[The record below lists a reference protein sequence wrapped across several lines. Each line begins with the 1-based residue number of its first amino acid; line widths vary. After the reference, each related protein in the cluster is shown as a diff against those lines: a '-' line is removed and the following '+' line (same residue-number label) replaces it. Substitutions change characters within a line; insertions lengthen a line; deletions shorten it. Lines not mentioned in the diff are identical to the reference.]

1 MKKYKIRQILKRY
14 AKSIGIIPSN
24 CIFCLK
30 DLELER
36 LRKDNN
42 MYEYICKNCF
52 EKYKGKFDV
61 YIDVVKVLEEKNAK
75 HIYLGKYDDI
85 KEEIMNIKYFDKQY
99 ILKGIMEITYTK
111 IEKEIFEENIEN
123 SHIIMIYIPTTF
135 KKSITRGNISKYIC
149 IQYLEE
155 MQKKGNIITDNVF
168 VCTIAKIRKDIEI
181 KKLNKEERKQKI
193 KEKYLYVKDNF
204 FEKYLKKFIK
214 EKSNSNNLS
223 YNDNFKII
231 IVDDVYTTGSTMKN
245 VVEMIEK
252 NILKEIEEMKRI
264 GKIKEEKDK
273 TLNIEYIF
281 LSLAKD

>member
-1 MKKYKIRQILKRY
+1 MKKYEIKQILKRG

-52 EKYKGKFDV
+52 EKYKEKFDV
-61 YIDVVKVLEEKNAK
+61 YVDIVKALEEKNAK

-85 KEEIMNIKYFDKQY
+85 KDEIMNIKYFDKQY

-123 SHIIMIYIPTTF
+123 SHIIMLYIPTTF

-149 IQYLEE
+149 MQCLEE
-155 MQKKGNIITDNVF
+155 MQKKGNIIIDNVF

-181 KKLNKEERKQKI
+181 KKLNKEERNIKV
-193 KEKYLYVKDNF
+193 KEKYVYLKDNF
-204 FEKYLKKFIK
+204 LEKYLKKCIK
-214 EKSNSNNLS
+214 
-223 YNDNFKII
+223 DNRNIYDFKII
-231 IVDDVYTTGSTMKN
+231 IVDDVYTTGSTMRN
-245 VVEMIEK
+245 MVEMLEK
-252 NILKEIEEMKRI
+252 NIFKEIEGIKRI
-264 GKIKEEKDK
+264 GEIKEEEEKI
-273 TLNIEYIF
+273 LNIEYIF

>member
-1 MKKYKIRQILKRY
+1 MKKYEIKQILKRC

-36 LRKDNN
+36 LKKDNN

-61 YIDVVKVLEEKNAK
+61 YVDVVKALEEKNAK

-85 KEEIMNIKYFDKQY
+85 KDEIMNIKYFDKQY

-123 SHIIMIYIPTTF
+123 SHIIMLYIPTTF

-149 IQYLEE
+149 MQCLEE

-181 KKLNKEERKQKI
+181 KKLNKEERKLKI

-204 FEKYLKKFIK
+204 LEKYFKKCIK
-214 EKSNSNNLS
+214 
-223 YNDNFKII
+223 DNRNIYDFKII
-231 IVDDVYTTGSTMKN
+231 IIDDVYTTGSTMRN
-245 VVEMIEK
+245 MVEMLEK
-252 NILKEIEEMKRI
+252 NIFKEIEGIKRI
-264 GKIKEEKDK
+264 GKIKEEKI
-273 TLNIEYIF
+273 LNIEYTF

>member
-1 MKKYKIRQILKRY
+1 MKKYEIKQMLKRG

-30 DLELER
+30 NLELER

-52 EKYKGKFDV
+52 EKYKEKFYV
-61 YIDVVKVLEEKNAK
+61 YVDIVKALEEKNAK

-85 KEEIMNIKYFDKQY
+85 KDEIMNIKYFDKQY

-123 SHIIMIYIPTTF
+123 SHIIMLYIPTTL

-149 IQYLEE
+149 MQCLEE
-155 MQKKGNIITDNVF
+155 MQKKGNIIIDNVF

-181 KKLNKEERKQKI
+181 KKLNKEERKRKI

-204 FEKYLKKFIK
+204 LEKYFKKCIK
-214 EKSNSNNLS
+214 DNRNIYNL
-223 YNDNFKII
+223 KII
-231 IVDDVYTTGSTMKN
+231 IVDDVYTTGSTMRN
-245 VVEMIEK
+245 MVEMLEK
-252 NILKEIEEMKRI
+252 NILKEIEGIKRI
-264 GKIKEEKDK
+264 GEIKEEKI
-273 TLNIEYIF
+273 LNIEYIF

>member
-1 MKKYKIRQILKRY
+1 MKKYEIKQILKRC

-36 LRKDNN
+36 LKKDNN
-42 MYEYICKNCF
+42 MYEYICKNCS

-61 YIDVVKVLEEKNAK
+61 YVDVVKALEEKNTK

-123 SHIIMIYIPTTF
+123 SDIIMLYIPTTF

-149 IQYLEE
+149 MQCLEE

-181 KKLNKEERKQKI
+181 KKLNKEERKRKI

-204 FEKYLKKFIK
+204 LEKYFKKCIK
-214 EKSNSNNLS
+214 DNRNIYNL
-223 YNDNFKII
+223 KII
-231 IVDDVYTTGSTMKN
+231 IVDDVYTTGSTMRN
-245 VVEMIEK
+245 MVEMLEK
-252 NILKEIEEMKRI
+252 NILKEIEGIKRI
-264 GKIKEEKDK
+264 GEIKEEKI
-273 TLNIEYIF
+273 LNIEYIF

>member
-1 MKKYKIRQILKRY
+1 MKKYEIKQMLKRG

-36 LRKDNN
+36 LKKDNN

-61 YIDVVKVLEEKNAK
+61 YVDIVKALEEKNAK

-85 KEEIMNIKYFDKQY
+85 KEEIMNVKYFDKQY
-99 ILKGIMEITYTK
+99 ILKGIMEITYTR
-111 IEKEIFEENIEN
+111 IEKEIFKENIEN
-123 SHIIMIYIPTTF
+123 SHIIMLYIPTTF

-149 IQYLEE
+149 MQCLEE
-155 MQKKGNIITDNVF
+155 MQKKGKINIDNIF

-204 FEKYLKKFIK
+204 LEKYFKKCIK
-214 EKSNSNNLS
+214 
-223 YNDNFKII
+223 DNRNIYDFKII
-231 IVDDVYTTGSTMKN
+231 IVDDVYTTGSTMRN
-245 VVEMIEK
+245 MVEMLEK
-252 NILKEIEEMKRI
+252 NILKEIEGIKRI
-264 GKIKEEKDK
+264 GKIKEEKI
-273 TLNIEYIF
+273 LNIEYIF

>member
-1 MKKYKIRQILKRY
+1 MKKYEIKQILKRC

-36 LRKDNN
+36 LRKNNN

-61 YIDVVKVLEEKNAK
+61 YIDVVKALEGKNAK

-85 KEEIMNIKYFDKQY
+85 KDEIMNIKYFDKQY

-123 SHIIMIYIPTTF
+123 SDIIMLYIPTTF

-149 IQYLEE
+149 MQCLEE

-181 KKLNKEERKQKI
+181 KKLNKEERKRKI
-193 KEKYLYVKDNF
+193 KEKYVYLKDNF
-204 FEKYLKKFIK
+204 LEKYFKKCIK
-214 EKSNSNNLS
+214 
-223 YNDNFKII
+223 DNRNIYDFKII
-231 IVDDVYTTGSTMKN
+231 IVDDVYTTGSTMRN
-245 VVEMIEK
+245 MVEMLEK
-252 NILKEIEEMKRI
+252 NILKEIEGIKRI
-264 GKIKEEKDK
+264 GKIKEEKI
-273 TLNIEYIF
+273 LNIEYIF

>member
-1 MKKYKIRQILKRY
+1 MKKYEIKQMLKRG

-36 LRKDNN
+36 LKKDNN

-61 YIDVVKVLEEKNAK
+61 YVDVVKALEEKNAK

-85 KEEIMNIKYFDKQY
+85 KDEIMNIKYFDKQY

-123 SHIIMIYIPTTF
+123 SHIIMLYIPTTF

-149 IQYLEE
+149 MQCLEE
-155 MQKKGNIITDNVF
+155 MQKKSKINIDNIF

-181 KKLNKEERKQKI
+181 KKLNKEERKRKI

-204 FEKYLKKFIK
+204 LEKYLKKCIK
-214 EKSNSNNLS
+214 DNRNI
-223 YNDNFKII
+223 YNFKII

-245 VVEMIEK
+245 MVEMLEK
-252 NILKEIEEMKRI
+252 NILKEIEGIKRI
-264 GKIKEEKDK
+264 GKIKEEKI
-273 TLNIEYIF
+273 LNIEYIF

>member
-1 MKKYKIRQILKRY
+1 MKKYEIKQMLKRG

-36 LRKDNN
+36 LKKDNN

-61 YIDVVKVLEEKNAK
+61 YVDVVKALEEKNAK

-85 KEEIMNIKYFDKQY
+85 KDEIMNIKYFDKQY

-123 SHIIMIYIPTTF
+123 SHIIMLYIPTTF

-149 IQYLEE
+149 MQCLEE
-155 MQKKGNIITDNVF
+155 MQKKGNITIDNVF

-181 KKLNKEERKQKI
+181 KKLNKEERKRKI

-204 FEKYLKKFIK
+204 LEKYFKKCIK
-214 EKSNSNNLS
+214 
-223 YNDNFKII
+223 DNRNIYDFKII
-231 IVDDVYTTGSTMKN
+231 IVDDVYTTGSTMRN
-245 VVEMIEK
+245 MVEMLEK
-252 NILKEIEEMKRI
+252 NILKEIEGIKRI
-264 GKIKEEKDK
+264 GEIKEEEKIW
-273 TLNIEYIF
+273 NIEYIF

>member
-1 MKKYKIRQILKRY
+1 MKKYEIKQILKRC

-36 LRKDNN
+36 LKKDNN

-52 EKYKGKFDV
+52 EKYKEKFDV
-61 YIDVVKVLEEKNAK
+61 YVDVVKALEGKNAK

-85 KEEIMNIKYFDKQY
+85 KDEIMNIKYFDKQY

-123 SHIIMIYIPTTF
+123 LHIIMIYIPTTF

-149 IQYLEE
+149 MQCLEE
-155 MQKKGNIITDNVF
+155 MQKKGNIIIDNVF
-168 VCTIAKIRKDIEI
+168 VCTIAKIRKEIEI
-181 KKLNKEERKQKI
+181 KKLNKEERKRKI

-204 FEKYLKKFIK
+204 LEKYFKKCIK
-214 EKSNSNNLS
+214 
-223 YNDNFKII
+223 DNRNIYDFKII
-231 IVDDVYTTGSTMKN
+231 IVDDVYTTGSTMRN
-245 VVEMIEK
+245 MVEMLEK
-252 NILKEIEEMKRI
+252 NIFKEIEGIKRI
-264 GKIKEEKDK
+264 GEIKEEKEK
-273 TLNIEYIF
+273 ILNIEYIF

>member
-1 MKKYKIRQILKRY
+1 MKKYEIKQILKRC

-30 DLELER
+30 NLELER
-36 LRKDNN
+36 LKKDNN

-61 YIDVVKVLEEKNAK
+61 YVDIVKVLEEKNAK

-85 KEEIMNIKYFDKQY
+85 KDEIMNIKYFDKQY

-123 SHIIMIYIPTTF
+123 SDIIMLYIPTTF

-149 IQYLEE
+149 MQCLEE
-155 MQKKGNIITDNVF
+155 MQKKGKITIDNIF

-181 KKLNKEERKQKI
+181 KKLNKEERNIKV

-204 FEKYLKKFIK
+204 LEKYFKKCIK
-214 EKSNSNNLS
+214 DNRNIYNL
-223 YNDNFKII
+223 KII
-231 IVDDVYTTGSTMKN
+231 IVDDVYTTGSTMRN
-245 VVEMIEK
+245 MVEMLEK
-252 NILKEIEEMKRI
+252 NILKEIEGIKRI
-264 GKIKEEKDK
+264 GEIKEEKEK
-273 TLNIEYIF
+273 ILNIEYIF

>member
-1 MKKYKIRQILKRY
+1 MKKYEIKQMLKRV

-36 LRKDNN
+36 LKKDNN

-61 YIDVVKVLEEKNAK
+61 YIDIVKALEEKNAK

-85 KEEIMNIKYFDKQY
+85 KGEIMNIKYFDKQY

-123 SHIIMIYIPTTF
+123 SDIIMLYIPTTF

-149 IQYLEE
+149 MQCLEE
-155 MQKKGNIITDNVF
+155 IQKNGNITIDNVF

-181 KKLNKEERKQKI
+181 KKLNK
-193 KEKYLYVKDNF
+193 
-204 FEKYLKKFIK
+204 
-214 EKSNSNNLS
+214 
-223 YNDNFKII
+223 
-231 IVDDVYTTGSTMKN
+231 
-245 VVEMIEK
+245 
-252 NILKEIEEMKRI
+252 
-264 GKIKEEKDK
+264 
-273 TLNIEYIF
+273 
-281 LSLAKD
+281 

>member
-1 MKKYKIRQILKRY
+1 MKKYEIKQILKRG

-36 LRKDNN
+36 LKKDNN

-61 YIDVVKVLEEKNAK
+61 YVDIVKALEEKNAK

-85 KEEIMNIKYFDKQY
+85 KDEIMNIKYFDKQY
-99 ILKGIMEITYTK
+99 ILKGIIEIIYTK

-149 IQYLEE
+149 MQCLEE
-155 MQKKGNIITDNVF
+155 MQKKGNITIDNVF

-181 KKLNKEERKQKI
+181 KKLNKEERKRKI

-204 FEKYLKKFIK
+204 LEKYFKKCIK
-214 EKSNSNNLS
+214 DNRNIYNL
-223 YNDNFKII
+223 KII
-231 IVDDVYTTGSTMKN
+231 IVDDVYTTGSTMRN
-245 VVEMIEK
+245 MVEMLEK
-252 NILKEIEEMKRI
+252 NILKEIEGIKRI
-264 GKIKEEKDK
+264 GKIKEEKI
-273 TLNIEYIF
+273 LNIEYIF

>member
-1 MKKYKIRQILKRY
+1 MKKYEIKQILKRC

-36 LRKDNN
+36 LKKDNN

-61 YIDVVKVLEEKNAK
+61 YVDVVKALEEKNAK

-85 KEEIMNIKYFDKQY
+85 KDEIMNIKYFDKQY

-123 SHIIMIYIPTTF
+123 SHIIMLYIPTTF

-149 IQYLEE
+149 MQCLEE
-155 MQKKGNIITDNVF
+155 MQKKSKINIDNIF

-181 KKLNKEERKQKI
+181 KKLNKEERKLKI

-204 FEKYLKKFIK
+204 LEKYFKKCIK
-214 EKSNSNNLS
+214 
-223 YNDNFKII
+223 DNRNIYDFKII
-231 IVDDVYTTGSTMKN
+231 IVDDVYTTGSTMRN
-245 VVEMIEK
+245 MVEMLEK
-252 NILKEIEEMKRI
+252 NILKEIEGIKRI
-264 GKIKEEKDK
+264 GEIKEEKEK
-273 TLNIEYIF
+273 ILNIEYIF

>member
-1 MKKYKIRQILKRY
+1 MKKYEIKQILKRC

-61 YIDVVKVLEEKNAK
+61 YIDVVKALEGKNAK

-85 KEEIMNIKYFDKQY
+85 KDEIMNIKYFDKQY

-123 SHIIMIYIPTTF
+123 SDIIMLYIPTTF

-149 IQYLEE
+149 MQCLEE
-155 MQKKGNIITDNVF
+155 MQRKGNIIIDNVF

-181 KKLNKEERKQKI
+181 KKLNKEERKRKI

-204 FEKYLKKFIK
+204 LEKYFKKCIK
-214 EKSNSNNLS
+214 DNRNIYNL
-223 YNDNFKII
+223 KII
-231 IVDDVYTTGSTMKN
+231 IVDDVYTTGSTMRN
-245 VVEMIEK
+245 MVEMLEK
-252 NILKEIEEMKRI
+252 NILKEIEGIKRI
-264 GKIKEEKDK
+264 GKIKEEKI
-273 TLNIEYIF
+273 LNIEYIF

>member
-1 MKKYKIRQILKRY
+1 MKKYEIKQILKRC

-36 LRKDNN
+36 LKKDNN

-52 EKYKGKFDV
+52 EKYKEKFDV
-61 YIDVVKVLEEKNAK
+61 YVDVVKALEEKNAK

-85 KEEIMNIKYFDKQY
+85 KDEIMNIKYFDKQY

-123 SHIIMIYIPTTF
+123 SDIIMLYIPTTF

-149 IQYLEE
+149 MQCLEE

-181 KKLNKEERKQKI
+181 KKLNKEERKRKI

-204 FEKYLKKFIK
+204 LEKYFKKCIK
-214 EKSNSNNLS
+214 DNRNIYNL
-223 YNDNFKII
+223 KII
-231 IVDDVYTTGSTMKN
+231 IVDDVYTTGSTMRN
-245 VVEMIEK
+245 MVEMLEK
-252 NILKEIEEMKRI
+252 NILKEIEGIKRI
-264 GKIKEEKDK
+264 GKIREEKEK
-273 TLNIEYIF
+273 ILNIEYIF

>member
-1 MKKYKIRQILKRY
+1 MKKYEIKQMLKRG

-36 LRKDNN
+36 LKKDNN

-52 EKYKGKFDV
+52 EKYKEKFDV
-61 YIDVVKVLEEKNAK
+61 YVDVVKALEEKNAK

-85 KEEIMNIKYFDKQY
+85 KDEIMNIKYFDKQY
-99 ILKGIMEITYTK
+99 ILKGIMEITYTR

-123 SHIIMIYIPTTF
+123 SHIIMLYIPTTF

-149 IQYLEE
+149 MQCLEE
-155 MQKKGNIITDNVF
+155 MQKKGNIIIDNVF

-181 KKLNKEERKQKI
+181 KKLNKEERKRKI

-204 FEKYLKKFIK
+204 LEKYFKKCIK
-214 EKSNSNNLS
+214 
-223 YNDNFKII
+223 DNRNIYDFKII
-231 IVDDVYTTGSTMKN
+231 IVDDVYTTGSTMRN
-245 VVEMIEK
+245 MVEMLEK
-252 NILKEIEEMKRI
+252 YILKEIEGIKRI
-264 GKIKEEKDK
+264 GKIKEEKI
-273 TLNIEYIF
+273 LNIEYIF

>member
-1 MKKYKIRQILKRY
+1 MKKYEIKQILKRC

-36 LRKDNN
+36 LKKDNN
-42 MYEYICKNCF
+42 MYEYICKNCS

-61 YIDVVKVLEEKNAK
+61 YVDVVKALEEKNTK

-123 SHIIMIYIPTTF
+123 SDIIMLYIPTTF

-149 IQYLEE
+149 MQCLEE

-181 KKLNKEERKQKI
+181 KKLNKEERKRKI
-193 KEKYLYVKDNF
+193 KEKYVYLKDNF
-204 FEKYLKKFIK
+204 LEKYFKKCIK
-214 EKSNSNNLS
+214 
-223 YNDNFKII
+223 DNRNIYDFKII
-231 IVDDVYTTGSTMKN
+231 IVDDVYTTGSTMRN
-245 VVEMIEK
+245 MVEMLEK
-252 NILKEIEEMKRI
+252 NILKEIEGIKRI
-264 GKIKEEKDK
+264 GKIKEEKI
-273 TLNIEYIF
+273 LNIEYIF

>member
-1 MKKYKIRQILKRY
+1 MKKYEIKQMLKRC

-30 DLELER
+30 NLELER

-61 YIDVVKVLEEKNAK
+61 YIDVVKALEEKNVK

-85 KEEIMNIKYFDKQY
+85 KGEIMNIKYFDKQY

-123 SHIIMIYIPTTF
+123 LHIIMLYIPTTL

-149 IQYLEE
+149 MQCLEE
-155 MQKKGNIITDNVF
+155 MQKKGNITIDNVF

-181 KKLNKEERKQKI
+181 KKLNKEERNIKV
-193 KEKYLYVKDNF
+193 KEKYVYLKDNF
-204 FEKYLKKFIK
+204 FEKYLKKCIK
-214 EKSNSNNLS
+214 GNRNSNNCS
-223 YNDNFKII
+223 YKDNFKII
-231 IVDDVYTTGSTMKN
+231 IVDDVYTTGSTMRN
-245 VVEMIEK
+245 MVEMLEK
-252 NILKEIEEMKRI
+252 NILKEIEGIKRI
-264 GKIKEEKDK
+264 EKIKEEKI
-273 TLNIEYIF
+273 LNIEYIF

>member
-1 MKKYKIRQILKRY
+1 MKKYEIKQMLKRG

-36 LRKDNN
+36 SRKDNN

-61 YIDVVKVLEEKNAK
+61 YVDVVKALEEKNAK

-85 KEEIMNIKYFDKQY
+85 KDEIMNIKYF
-99 ILKGIMEITYTK
+99 
-111 IEKEIFEENIEN
+111 
-123 SHIIMIYIPTTF
+123 
-135 KKSITRGNISKYIC
+135 KKSKTRGNISKYIC
-149 IQYLEE
+149 MQCLEE
-155 MQKKGNIITDNVF
+155 MQKKGNITIDNVF

-181 KKLNKEERKQKI
+181 KKLNKEERKRKI

-204 FEKYLKKFIK
+204 LEKYFKKCIK
-214 EKSNSNNLS
+214 
-223 YNDNFKII
+223 DNRNIYDFKII
-231 IVDDVYTTGSTMKN
+231 IVDDVYTTGSTMRN
-245 VVEMIEK
+245 MVEMLEK
-252 NILKEIEEMKRI
+252 NILKEIEGIKRI
-264 GKIKEEKDK
+264 GKIKEEKI
-273 TLNIEYIF
+273 LNIEYIF

>member
-1 MKKYKIRQILKRY
+1 MKKYEIKQMLKRG

-36 LRKDNN
+36 LKKDNN

-52 EKYKGKFDV
+52 EKYKEKFDV
-61 YIDVVKVLEEKNAK
+61 YVDIVKALEEKNAK

-85 KEEIMNIKYFDKQY
+85 KDEIMNIKYFDKQY
-99 ILKGIMEITYTK
+99 ILKGIMEITYTR

-123 SHIIMIYIPTTF
+123 SHIIMLYIPTTF

-149 IQYLEE
+149 MQCLEE
-155 MQKKGNIITDNVF
+155 MQKKGNIIIDNVF

-181 KKLNKEERKQKI
+181 KKLNKEERKRKI

-204 FEKYLKKFIK
+204 LEKYFKKCIK
-214 EKSNSNNLS
+214 
-223 YNDNFKII
+223 DNRNIYDFKII
-231 IVDDVYTTGSTMKN
+231 IIDDVYTTGSTMRN
-245 VVEMIEK
+245 MVEMLEK
-252 NILKEIEEMKRI
+252 NIFKEIEGIKRI
-264 GKIKEEKDK
+264 GKIKEEKI
-273 TLNIEYIF
+273 LNIEYIF

>member
-1 MKKYKIRQILKRY
+1 MKKYEIKQMLKRC

-61 YIDVVKVLEEKNAK
+61 YVDIVKALEEKNAK

-85 KEEIMNIKYFDKQY
+85 KDEIMNIKYFDKQY

-111 IEKEIFEENIEN
+111 IEKEIFKENIEN
-123 SHIIMIYIPTTF
+123 SHIIMLYIPTTL

-149 IQYLEE
+149 MQCLEE
-155 MQKKGNIITDNVF
+155 MQKKGNIIIDNVF

-181 KKLNKEERKQKI
+181 KKLNKEERKRKI

-204 FEKYLKKFIK
+204 LEKYFKKCIK
-214 EKSNSNNLS
+214 
-223 YNDNFKII
+223 DNRNIYDFKII
-231 IVDDVYTTGSTMKN
+231 IVDDVYTTGSTMRN
-245 VVEMIEK
+245 MVEMLEK
-252 NILKEIEEMKRI
+252 NIFKEIEGIKRI
-264 GKIKEEKDK
+264 GKIKEEKEK
-273 TLNIEYIF
+273 ILNIEYIF

>member
-1 MKKYKIRQILKRY
+1 MKKYEIKQILKRG

-36 LRKDNN
+36 LKKDNN

-61 YIDVVKVLEEKNAK
+61 YIDVVKALKEKNAK

-85 KEEIMNIKYFDKQY
+85 KDEIMNIKYFDKQY
-99 ILKGIMEITYTK
+99 ILKGIIEIIYTK

-123 SHIIMIYIPTTF
+123 LHIIMLYIPTTF

-149 IQYLEE
+149 IQCLEE
-155 MQKKGNIITDNVF
+155 MQKKGNIIIDNVF

-181 KKLNKEERKQKI
+181 KKLNKEERKRKI

-204 FEKYLKKFIK
+204 LEKYFKKCIK
-214 EKSNSNNLS
+214 
-223 YNDNFKII
+223 DNRNIYDFKII
-231 IVDDVYTTGSTMKN
+231 IVDDVYTTGSTMRN
-245 VVEMIEK
+245 MVEMLEK
-252 NILKEIEEMKRI
+252 NILKEIEGIKRI
-264 GKIKEEKDK
+264 EKIKEEKI
-273 TLNIEYIF
+273 LNIEYIF

>member
-1 MKKYKIRQILKRY
+1 MKKYEIKQMLKRG

-36 LRKDNN
+36 LKKDNN

-61 YIDVVKVLEEKNAK
+61 YIDVVKALKEKNAK

-85 KEEIMNIKYFDKQY
+85 KDEIMNIKYFDKQY
-99 ILKGIMEITYTK
+99 ILKGIIEIIYTK

-123 SHIIMIYIPTTF
+123 PHIIMLYIPTTF

-149 IQYLEE
+149 MQCLEE
-155 MQKKGNIITDNVF
+155 MQKKGNITIDNVF

-181 KKLNKEERKQKI
+181 KKLNKEERNIKV
-193 KEKYLYVKDNF
+193 KEKYLYVKGNF
-204 FEKYLKKFIK
+204 LEKYIK
-214 EKSNSNNLS
+214 ENRNSNNCS
-223 YNDNFKII
+223 YKDNFKII
-231 IVDDVYTTGSTMKN
+231 IVDDVYTTGSTMRN
-245 VVEMIEK
+245 MVEMLEK
-252 NILKEIEEMKRI
+252 NILKEIEGIKRI
-264 GKIKEEKDK
+264 GKIKEEKI
-273 TLNIEYIF
+273 LNIEYIF

>member
-1 MKKYKIRQILKRY
+1 MKKYEIKQMLKRG

-61 YIDVVKVLEEKNAK
+61 YIDVVKALEGKNAK

-85 KEEIMNIKYFDKQY
+85 KDEIMNIKYFDKQY

-123 SHIIMIYIPTTF
+123 SDIIMLYIPTTF

-149 IQYLEE
+149 MQCLEE
-155 MQKKGNIITDNVF
+155 MQKKGNITIDNVF

-181 KKLNKEERKQKI
+181 KKLNKEERNIKV

-204 FEKYLKKFIK
+204 LEKYLKKCIK
-214 EKSNSNNLS
+214 
-223 YNDNFKII
+223 DNRNIYDFKII
-231 IVDDVYTTGSTMKN
+231 IVDDVYTTGSTMRN
-245 VVEMIEK
+245 MVEMLEK
-252 NILKEIEEMKRI
+252 NILKEIEGIKRI
-264 GKIKEEKDK
+264 GKIKEEKI
-273 TLNIEYIF
+273 LNIEYIF

>member
-1 MKKYKIRQILKRY
+1 MKKYEIKQMLKRG

-36 LRKDNN
+36 LKKDNN

-61 YIDVVKVLEEKNAK
+61 YVDVVKALEEKNAK

-85 KEEIMNIKYFDKQY
+85 KDEIMNIKYFDKQY
-99 ILKGIMEITYTK
+99 ILKGIMEITYAK
-111 IEKEIFEENIEN
+111 IEKEIFKENIEN
-123 SHIIMIYIPTTF
+123 SHIIMLYIPTTF

-149 IQYLEE
+149 MQCLEE
-155 MQKKGNIITDNVF
+155 MQKKGNITIDNVF

-181 KKLNKEERKQKI
+181 KKLNKEERKRKI

-204 FEKYLKKFIK
+204 LEKYFKKCIK
-214 EKSNSNNLS
+214 
-223 YNDNFKII
+223 DNRNIYDFKII
-231 IVDDVYTTGSTMKN
+231 IIDDVYTTGSTMRN
-245 VVEMIEK
+245 MVEMLEK
-252 NILKEIEEMKRI
+252 NIFKEIEGIKRI
-264 GKIKEEKDK
+264 GKIKEEKI
-273 TLNIEYIF
+273 LNIEYIF

>member
-1 MKKYKIRQILKRY
+1 MKKYEIKQMLKRG

-36 LRKDNN
+36 LKKDNN

-75 HIYLGKYDDI
+75 HIYLGKYEDI
-85 KEEIMNIKYFDKQY
+85 KDEIMNIKYFDKQY

-149 IQYLEE
+149 MQCLEE
-155 MQKKGNIITDNVF
+155 MQKKGKITIDNIF

-181 KKLNKEERKQKI
+181 KKLNKEERNIKV

-204 FEKYLKKFIK
+204 LEKYFKKCIK
-214 EKSNSNNLS
+214 
-223 YNDNFKII
+223 DNRNIYDFKII
-231 IVDDVYTTGSTMKN
+231 IVDDVYTTGSTMRN
-245 VVEMIEK
+245 MVEMLEK
-252 NILKEIEEMKRI
+252 NILKEIEGIKRI
-264 GKIKEEKDK
+264 GKIKEEKEK
-273 TLNIEYIF
+273 ILNIEYIF

>member
-1 MKKYKIRQILKRY
+1 MKKYEIKQMLKRG

-36 LRKDNN
+36 LKKDNN
-42 MYEYICKNCF
+42 MYEYICKNCS

-61 YIDVVKVLEEKNAK
+61 YVDVVKALEEKNTK

-85 KEEIMNIKYFDKQY
+85 KDEIMNIKYFDKQY

-123 SHIIMIYIPTTF
+123 SHIIMLYIPTTF

-149 IQYLEE
+149 MQCLEE
-155 MQKKGNIITDNVF
+155 MQKKGNITIDNVF

-181 KKLNKEERKQKI
+181 KKLNKEERNIKV
-193 KEKYLYVKDNF
+193 KEKYVYLRDNFLEKYFKKCIKDNRNI
-204 FEKYLKKFIK
+204 Y
-214 EKSNSNNLS
+214 NL
-223 YNDNFKII
+223 KII
-231 IVDDVYTTGSTMKN
+231 IIDDVYTTGSTMRN
-245 VVEMIEK
+245 MVEMLEK
-252 NILKEIEEMKRI
+252 NILKGIEGIKRI
-264 GKIKEEKDK
+264 GKIKEEKI
-273 TLNIEYIF
+273 LNIEYIF

>member
-1 MKKYKIRQILKRY
+1 MKKYEIKQMLKRC

-36 LRKDNN
+36 LKKDNN

-61 YIDVVKVLEEKNAK
+61 YVDVVKALEEKNAK

-85 KEEIMNIKYFDKQY
+85 KDEIMNIKYFDKQY

-123 SHIIMIYIPTTF
+123 SHIIMLYIPTTF

-149 IQYLEE
+149 MQCLEE
-155 MQKKGNIITDNVF
+155 MQKKSKINIDNIF

-181 KKLNKEERKQKI
+181 KKLNKEERKRKI

-204 FEKYLKKFIK
+204 LEKYLKKCIK
-214 EKSNSNNLS
+214 
-223 YNDNFKII
+223 DNRNIYDFKII
-231 IVDDVYTTGSTMKN
+231 IVDDVYTTGSTMRN
-245 VVEMIEK
+245 MVEMLEK
-252 NILKEIEEMKRI
+252 NILKGIEGIKRI
-264 GKIKEEKDK
+264 GKIKEEKEK
-273 TLNIEYIF
+273 ILNIEYIF

>member
-1 MKKYKIRQILKRY
+1 MKKYEIKQMLKRG

-36 LRKDNN
+36 LKKDNN

-61 YIDVVKVLEEKNAK
+61 YVDIVKALEEKNAK

-85 KEEIMNIKYFDKQY
+85 KDEIMNIKYFDKQY

-123 SHIIMIYIPTTF
+123 SHIIMLYIPTTF

-149 IQYLEE
+149 IQCLEE
-155 MQKKGNIITDNVF
+155 MQKKGNIIIDNAF

-181 KKLNKEERKQKI
+181 KKLNKEERKRKI

-204 FEKYLKKFIK
+204 LEKYFKKCIK
-214 EKSNSNNLS
+214 
-223 YNDNFKII
+223 DNRNIYDFKII
-231 IVDDVYTTGSTMKN
+231 IVDDVYTTGSTMRN
-245 VVEMIEK
+245 MVEMLEK
-252 NILKEIEEMKRI
+252 NILKEIEGIKRI
-264 GKIKEEKDK
+264 EKIKEEKI
-273 TLNIEYIF
+273 LNIEYIF

>member
-1 MKKYKIRQILKRY
+1 MKKYEIKQILKRC

-36 LRKDNN
+36 LKKDNN

-61 YIDVVKVLEEKNAK
+61 YVDVIKALEEKNAK

-85 KEEIMNIKYFDKQY
+85 KDEIMNIKYFDKQY

-123 SHIIMIYIPTTF
+123 SHIIMLYIPTTF

-149 IQYLEE
+149 MQCLEE
-155 MQKKGNIITDNVF
+155 MQKKSKINIDNIF

-181 KKLNKEERKQKI
+181 KKLNKEERKRKI

-204 FEKYLKKFIK
+204 LEKYFKKCIK
-214 EKSNSNNLS
+214 
-223 YNDNFKII
+223 DNRNIYDFKII
-231 IVDDVYTTGSTMKN
+231 IVDDVYTTGSTMRN
-245 VVEMIEK
+245 MVEMLEK
-252 NILKEIEEMKRI
+252 NILKEIEVIKRI
-264 GKIKEEKDK
+264 GKIKEEKI
-273 TLNIEYIF
+273 LNIEYIF

>member
-1 MKKYKIRQILKRY
+1 MKKYEIKQILKRG

-36 LRKDNN
+36 LKKDNN

-61 YIDVVKVLEEKNAK
+61 YVDIVKALEGKNAK

-85 KEEIMNIKYFDKQY
+85 KDEIMNIKYFDKQY

-123 SHIIMIYIPTTF
+123 SHIIMLYIPTTF

-149 IQYLEE
+149 MQCLEE
-155 MQKKGNIITDNVF
+155 MQKKGNITIDNVF

-181 KKLNKEERKQKI
+181 KKLNKEERKRKI

-204 FEKYLKKFIK
+204 LEKYFKKCIK
-214 EKSNSNNLS
+214 
-223 YNDNFKII
+223 DNRNIYDFKII
-231 IVDDVYTTGSTMKN
+231 IVDDVYTTGSTMRN
-245 VVEMIEK
+245 MVEMLEK
-252 NILKEIEEMKRI
+252 NIFKEIEGIKRI
-264 GKIKEEKDK
+264 GEIKEEKEK
-273 TLNIEYIF
+273 ILNIEYIF

>member
-1 MKKYKIRQILKRY
+1 MKKYEIKQILKRG

-36 LRKDNN
+36 LKKDNN

-61 YIDVVKVLEEKNAK
+61 YVDIVKALEEKNAK

-85 KEEIMNIKYFDKQY
+85 KDEIMNIKYFDKQY

-123 SHIIMIYIPTTF
+123 SHIIMLYIPTTF

-149 IQYLEE
+149 MQCLEE
-155 MQKKGNIITDNVF
+155 MQKKGNINIDNVF

-181 KKLNKEERKQKI
+181 KKLNKEERKRKI

-204 FEKYLKKFIK
+204 LEKYFKKCIK
-214 EKSNSNNLS
+214 
-223 YNDNFKII
+223 DNRNIYDFKII
-231 IVDDVYTTGSTMKN
+231 IVDDVYTTGSTMRN
-245 VVEMIEK
+245 MVEMLEK
-252 NILKEIEEMKRI
+252 NILKEIEGIKRI
-264 GKIKEEKDK
+264 GEIKEEKI
-273 TLNIEYIF
+273 LNIEYIF

>member
-1 MKKYKIRQILKRY
+1 MKKYEIKQILKRG

-36 LRKDNN
+36 LKKDNN

-61 YIDVVKVLEEKNAK
+61 YVDVVKALEEKNAK

-123 SHIIMIYIPTTF
+123 SHIIMLYIPTTF

-149 IQYLEE
+149 MQCLEE
-155 MQKKGNIITDNVF
+155 MQKKSKINIDNIF

-181 KKLNKEERKQKI
+181 KKLNKEERKRKI

-204 FEKYLKKFIK
+204 LEKYFKKCIK
-214 EKSNSNNLS
+214 DNRNIYNL
-223 YNDNFKII
+223 KII
-231 IVDDVYTTGSTMKN
+231 IVDDVYTTGSTMRN
-245 VVEMIEK
+245 MVEMLEK
-252 NILKEIEEMKRI
+252 NILKEIEGIKRI
-264 GKIKEEKDK
+264 GKIKEEKEK
-273 TLNIEYIF
+273 ILNIEYIF

>member
-1 MKKYKIRQILKRY
+1 MKKYEIKQMLKRG

-61 YIDVVKVLEEKNAK
+61 YVDVVKALEEKNAK

-123 SHIIMIYIPTTF
+123 SHIIMLYIPTTF

-149 IQYLEE
+149 MQCLEE
-155 MQKKGNIITDNVF
+155 MQKKSKINIDNIF

-181 KKLNKEERKQKI
+181 KKLNKEERKRKI

-204 FEKYLKKFIK
+204 LEKYFKKCIK
-214 EKSNSNNLS
+214 DNRNIYNL
-223 YNDNFKII
+223 KII
-231 IVDDVYTTGSTMKN
+231 IVDDVYTTGSTMRN
-245 VVEMIEK
+245 MVEMLEK
-252 NILKEIEEMKRI
+252 NILKEIEGIKRI
-264 GKIKEEKDK
+264 GKIKEEKEK
-273 TLNIEYIF
+273 ILNIEYIF

>member
-1 MKKYKIRQILKRY
+1 MKKYEIKQMLKRG

-36 LRKDNN
+36 LKKDNN
-42 MYEYICKNCF
+42 MYEYICKNCS

-61 YIDVVKVLEEKNAK
+61 YVDVVKALEEKNTK

-123 SHIIMIYIPTTF
+123 SHIIMLYIPTTF

-149 IQYLEE
+149 MQCLEE
-155 MQKKGNIITDNVF
+155 MQKKGNITIDNVF

-181 KKLNKEERKQKI
+181 KKLNKEERKRKI

-204 FEKYLKKFIK
+204 LEKYLKKCIK
-214 EKSNSNNLS
+214 
-223 YNDNFKII
+223 DNRNIYDFKII
-231 IVDDVYTTGSTMKN
+231 IVDDVYTTGSTMRN
-245 VVEMIEK
+245 MVEMLEK
-252 NILKEIEEMKRI
+252 NILKGIEGIKRI
-264 GKIKEEKDK
+264 GKIKEEKI
-273 TLNIEYIF
+273 LNIEYIF

>member
-1 MKKYKIRQILKRY
+1 MKKYEIKQILKRC

-36 LRKDNN
+36 LKKDNN

-61 YIDVVKVLEEKNAK
+61 YVDIVKALEEKNAK

-85 KEEIMNIKYFDKQY
+85 KDEIMNIKYFDKQY

-123 SHIIMIYIPTTF
+123 PHIIMLYIPTTF

-149 IQYLEE
+149 MQCLEE

-181 KKLNKEERKQKI
+181 KKLNKEERNIKV

-204 FEKYLKKFIK
+204 LEKYFKKCIK
-214 EKSNSNNLS
+214 DNRNIYNL
-223 YNDNFKII
+223 KII
-231 IVDDVYTTGSTMKN
+231 IVDDVYTTGSTMRN
-245 VVEMIEK
+245 MVEMLEK
-252 NILKEIEEMKRI
+252 NILKEIEGIKRI
-264 GKIKEEKDK
+264 GKIKEEKI
-273 TLNIEYIF
+273 LNIEYIF

>member
-1 MKKYKIRQILKRY
+1 MKKYEIKQILKRC

-30 DLELER
+30 NLELER

-61 YIDVVKVLEEKNAK
+61 YIDVVKALEEKNTK

-85 KEEIMNIKYFDKQY
+85 KDEIMNIKYFDKQY

-149 IQYLEE
+149 MQCLEE
-155 MQKKGNIITDNVF
+155 MQKKGKITIDNIF

-181 KKLNKEERKQKI
+181 KKLNKEERKRKI

-204 FEKYLKKFIK
+204 LEKYFKKCIK
-214 EKSNSNNLS
+214 
-223 YNDNFKII
+223 DNRNIYDFKII
-231 IVDDVYTTGSTMKN
+231 IVDDVYTTGSTMRN
-245 VVEMIEK
+245 MVEMLEK
-252 NILKEIEEMKRI
+252 NILKEIEGIKRI
-264 GKIKEEKDK
+264 GEIKEEKEK
-273 TLNIEYIF
+273 ILNIEYIF

>member
-1 MKKYKIRQILKRY
+1 MKKYEIKQILKRC

-30 DLELER
+30 NLELER

-61 YIDVVKVLEEKNAK
+61 YIDVVKVLEEKNVK

-85 KEEIMNIKYFDKQY
+85 KDEIMNIKYFDKQY
-99 ILKGIMEITYTK
+99 ILKGIIEIIYTK

-123 SHIIMIYIPTTF
+123 LHIIMLYIPTTF

-149 IQYLEE
+149 MQCLEE

-181 KKLNKEERKQKI
+181 KKLNKEERKRKI

-204 FEKYLKKFIK
+204 LEKYFKKCIK
-214 EKSNSNNLS
+214 DNRNIYNL
-223 YNDNFKII
+223 KII
-231 IVDDVYTTGSTMKN
+231 IVDDVYTTGSTMRN
-245 VVEMIEK
+245 MVEMLEK
-252 NILKEIEEMKRI
+252 NILKEIEGIKRI
-264 GKIKEEKDK
+264 GKIKEEKI
-273 TLNIEYIF
+273 LNIEYIF